1 MRTIVLG
8 VLVVLVGG
16 LLLLYVNSRP
26 QIDRGLRVSVASG
39 DSETTRSTPPA
50 ATAAAAAPLAAP
62 GEAAPSPVIDPRP
75 RVVAPVDLTRA
86 GTATPRAAPEPRAA
100 PQRPATTSP
109 PAAPAPVADLPA
121 PSARRTLPVSQPP
134 LPRAGGNDATRA
146 ADTAATDPRAA
157 PCRALSAYLADL
169 DRREARGVQ
178 GGEAAMLNEQRSITR
193 ARQAELRCPI

>member
-26 QIDRGLRVSVASG
+26 QIDRGLRITAG
-39 DSETTRSTPPA
+39 NGGSETSRSMTPSA
-50 ATAAAAAPLAAP
+50 TVTAAPIAAP
-62 GEAAPSPVIDPRP
+62 GEAAPPPVIDPLP

-86 GTATPRAAPEPRAA
+86 GTAAPRAAPEARAE

-109 PAAPAPVADLPA
+109 PAAPAPVADQPA
-121 PSARRTLPVSQPP
+121 PSPRRALPVSQPP
-134 LPRAGGNDATRA
+134 LPRAAVDEASRAT
-146 ADTAATDPRAA
+146 DTPATDPRAA

-169 DRREARGVQ
+169 ERREARGVQ
-178 GGEAAMLNEQRSITR
+178 GGEAAMLAEQRSITR

>member
-26 QIDRGLRVSVASG
+26 QIDRGLRITAG
-39 DSETTRSTPPA
+39 NGGSETSRSMTPSA
-50 ATAAAAAPLAAP
+50 TVTAAPI
-62 GEAAPSPVIDPRP
+62 AAPSDEASAPVIDPLP

-86 GTATPRAAPEPRAA
+86 GIAAPRAAPEARAESR
-100 PQRPATTSP
+100 RPATTSP
-109 PAAPAPVADLPA
+109 PAAPAPLADQPA
-121 PSARRTLPVSQPP
+121 PSPRRALPVSQPP
-134 LPRAGGNDATRA
+134 LPRTAADDATRA
-146 ADTAATDPRAA
+146 AATPASDPRAA

-169 DRREARGVQ
+169 ERREARGVQ
-178 GGEAAMLNEQRSITR
+178 GGEAAMLAEQRSITR

>member
-26 QIDRGLRVSVASG
+26 QIDRGLRITAG
-39 DSETTRSTPPA
+39 NGGSETARSMTPA
-50 ATAAAAAPLAAP
+50 STAPAAAPI
-62 GEAAPSPVIDPRP
+62 AAPSDAASAPVIDPLP

-86 GTATPRAAPEPRAA
+86 GTAALRGAPEAHAEPR
-100 PQRPATTSP
+100 RPATTSP
-109 PAAPAPVADLPA
+109 PAAPAPVADQPA
-121 PSARRTLPVSQPP
+121 PSPRRALPVSQPP
-134 LPRAGGNDATRA
+134 LPRAAADEATRA
-146 ADTAATDPRAA
+146 TDTPASDPRSA

-169 DRREARGVQ
+169 ERREAHGVQ
-178 GGEAAMLNEQRSITR
+178 GGEAAMLAEQRSITR